1 MSNRKTLFYTMI
13 FCASA
18 AVVAVAL
25 LLGQG
30 HLNKGEESSA
40 VATKYGDFLAA
51 QHAVYVNDFSS
62 ALSFTENLTDKEY
75 ATVKNTKLLA
85 EFLSGHL
92 PEEIDNLK
100 SEKDL
105 PSRMI
110 YDAYLAKNERWDD
123 LYNRQVKEPSMLFA
137 SGRIWS
143 GVAKNRITET
153 LKFVDKIN
161 AAESW
166 KSFIRG
172 QIYATIGQN
181 EKASAEF
188 ARVSTDFMNIN
199 DYMYIMSFYL
209 SHDMADAAEIL
220 RQDFTSTPGGMFMLN
235 YNEIPDW
242 SVFSG
247 YKNALAFSLIQN
259 VSHSQI
265 IIYTDL
271 SVLMLRYAQIVG
283 NDAPIFQNSINYFT
297 GQFVFNTTGDYT
309 RYFDKIT
316 RNSPYYLFG
325 QMRIAEENNSITD
338 LRNIL
343 SHNELF
349 IPVLNKLVNIYTQNG
364 DKKNALYVIKRAL
377 RNKNLGDIGRAY
389 LFKKSAFVNFV
400 FGDIDRAQS
409 QLHDAADI
417 LDVDTEIIALQSQ
430 IWAAQNREIEDAY
443 QYAMA
448 MIKKNPADVIAWDV
462 LGQVV
467 LVREGYDAAM
477 EIYERVGASAN
488 TCSSLFEH
496 FGDLLVQGGKN
507 DQAIRA
513 YKRAIEL
520 SSDGRVIVPL
530 LEKKLGRIK

>member
-13 FCASA
+13 FCAGV
-18 AVVAVAL
+18 AVVAAAL
-25 LLGQG
+25 ILGQG
-30 HLNKGEESSA
+30 GKNNNAETGMIS
-40 VATKYGDFLAA
+40 TKYGDFLAA

-62 ALSFTENLTDKEY
+62 ALDFTENLGDKEY
-75 ATVKNTKLLA
+75 TIVKNTKLLA
-85 EFLSGHL
+85 EFLSGRL
-92 PEEIDNLK
+92 PEKIDELK
-100 SEKDL
+100 SEKNL
-105 PSRMI
+105 PSRLI

-123 LYNRQVKEPSMLFA
+123 LYNRQVKEPSMIFA

-153 LKFVDKIN
+153 LKFVDKIS

-172 QIYATIGQN
+172 QIYATIGQD

-199 DYMYIMSFYL
+199 DYMYVMSFYM

-235 YNEIPDW
+235 YDEIPDW

-247 YKNALAFSLIQN
+247 YKNALAFSMIQN
-259 VSHSQI
+259 VSHSQL

-271 SVLMLRYAQIVG
+271 SILMLRYAQIVG
-283 NDAPIFQNSINYFT
+283 NDAPIFQDSINYFT
-297 GQFVFNTTGDYT
+297 GQFMFNTTGDYT
-309 RYFDKIT
+309 RHFGKIAH
-316 RNSPYYLFG
+316 NSPYYLFG
-325 QMRIAEENNSITD
+325 QMRIAEKDNSID
-338 LRNIL
+338 NLKNIL
-343 SHNELF
+343 SRNELF
-349 IPVLNKLVNIYTQNG
+349 IPALNKLVNIYTQKG
-364 DKKNALYVIKRAL
+364 DKKNALYVINRAL
-377 RNKNLGDIGRAY
+377 RNKKLSEYGRAY
-389 LFKKSAFVNFV
+389 LLKRSAFVNFV
-400 FGDIDRAQS
+400 FGDLDRAQS
-409 QLHDAADI
+409 QLHDASDV
-417 LDVDTEIIALQSQ
+417 LDVDIDVIALQSQ

-496 FGDLLVQGGKN
+496 LGDLYAQVGKKE
-507 DQAIRA
+507 QATQA

-520 SSDGRVIVPL
+520 SSDGRVVVPFI
-530 LEKKLGRIK
+530 EKKLGKIK